1 MGGASMTMWAV
12 HLTARD
18 RTGER
23 TREPYGA
30 FDVREL
36 PAILERVM
44 RRAREVGG
52 GVQITRVRPKP
63 GTSRGI
69 AAPGA

>member
-1 MGGASMTMWAV
+1 MTMWDV
-12 HLTARD
+12 HLTTRD

-36 PAILERVM
+36 PQILERVM
-44 RRAREVGG
+44 RRALDVGG
-52 GVQITRVRPKP
+52 GVQVTRLRQRPAP
-63 GTSRGI
+63 HGTL

>member
-1 MGGASMTMWAV
+1 MWDV
-12 HLTARD
+12 HLTTRD

-36 PAILERVM
+36 PQILERVM
-44 RRAREVGG
+44 RRALDVGG
-52 GVQITRVRPKP
+52 GVQVTRVRQRPAT
-63 GTSRGI
+63 GGSL
-69 AAPGA
+69 AAPGT

>member
-1 MGGASMTMWAV
+1 MTMWTV

-23 TREPYGA
+23 TREPYGS
-30 FDVREL
+30 FDLREL

-52 GVQITRVRPKP
+52 GVQITRVRPRP
-63 GTSRGI
+63 GAPEGV

>member
-1 MGGASMTMWAV
+1 MTMWTV

-18 RTGER
+18 LTGER

-52 GVQITRVRPKP
+52 GVQITRVRARP
-63 GTSRGI
+63 GSPESS